1 MSFRDYLTI
10 GEVVQKLQMQYED
23 LSVSKLRYLEDEELI
38 IPERTAGGYRKYSK
52 DDLKSIELILRL
64 QREKFLP
71 LAVIK
76 QKLDEYDRGLVAP
89 ELADIL
95 QQEIDRDAAA
105 AQDQASG
112 DGLSGSGG
120 AAAQGSAVNGAGNG
134 SNSDTYGNAH
144 DFGSDEQRYGLKQ
157 DETLV
162 VSVAEMMRDEKIPE
176 QFFSELKKF
185 QIVDFSTAGSG
196 TITSARLSAGDAAC
210 VRAAWALNSVGI
222 KPNNLRTYVTFA
234 RNEASNFGLFLGPTY
249 RHKTPRSKEM
259 LAEACVDIVRQAEF
273 MKRYLLQRELRNEL
287 GDLL

>member
-95 QQEIDRDAAA
+95 QQEIDKDAHAAQGQGSGIGAAA
-105 AQDQASG
+105 ASMQSTA
-112 DGLSGSGG
+112 
-120 AAAQGSAVNGAGNG
+120 NGAGGNTAT
-134 SNSDTYGNAH
+134 SDNYGNAH
-144 DFGSDEQRYGLKQ
+144 DFVSDEERYGLKR
-157 DETLV
+157 DETPV
-162 VSVAEMMRDEKIPE
+162 VSVAEMIRDEKIPE

-185 QIVDFSTAGSG
+185 QIVDFPSAGGTTAN
-196 TITSARLSAGDAAC
+196 ARLSASDAAC

-234 RNEASNFGLFLGPTY
+234 RNEASNFALVLGPTY

-259 LAEACVDIVRQAEF
+259 LAESCVDIVRQAEL

>member
-1 MSFRDYLTI
+1 MNFRDYLTI

-95 QQEIDRDAAA
+95 QQEIDKDANAVQGQGTAA
-105 AQDQASG
+105 
-112 DGLSGSGG
+112 GLGGTAGTLG
-120 AAAQGSAVNGAGNG
+120 AANGNTGNG
-134 SNSDTYGNAH
+134 TADNYGNAH
-144 DFGSDEQRYGLKQ
+144 DFVSDEQRYGLKQ
-157 DETLV
+157 DEAPV
-162 VSVAEMMRDEKIPE
+162 VSVSEMIRDEKIPE

-185 QIVDFSTAGSG
+185 QIVDFSNAGG
-196 TITSARLSAGDAAC
+196 TIANARLSASDAAC

-234 RNEASNFGLFLGPTY
+234 RNEASNFALVLGPTY

-259 LAEACVDIVRQAEF
+259 LAESCVDIVRQAEL